1 MTGRVLAS
9 FMLCLGLLFAV
20 PAIADER
27 AEAQAIVNKAR
38 VTVENFYSD
47 PDLPWFR
54 NNAHKAKAMLV
65 VPQLIKGGFFLG
77 GSGGSGVLLAK
88 NEAVPGGWSYPAF
101 YTLGSVTFGL
111 QFGGEVSEVVLIV
124 LTQAGLDA
132 LLSRSFKVGGDISVA
147 AGPVGT
153 GAKAQSA
160 DIIAFS
166 RSKGLYGGV
175 NVEGALVETR
185 DDWNRAYYG
194 QAVRPLDILVTGKVA
209 NTAADPLRA
218 ALSNRP

>member
-1 MTGRVLAS
+1 MIRRAFIGLAVS
-9 FMLCLGLLFAV
+9 FGLLTAL
-20 PAIADER
+20 PSAAADR
-27 AEAQAIVNKAR
+27 AEAQDIVDRAR
-38 VTVENFYSD
+38 IAVEHFYSD

-54 NNAHKAKAMLV
+54 DNAHKAKALLV

-88 NEAVPGGWSYPAF
+88 NEGVPGGWSYPAF

-124 LTQAGLDA
+124 LTQQGLDA
-132 LLSRSFKVGGDISVA
+132 LLSRSFKIGGDISVA

-175 NVEGALVETR
+175 NVEGALIETR
-185 DDWNRAYYG
+185 DDWNSAYYG
-194 QAVRPLDILVTGKVA
+194 GAVRPLEILISGKVE
-209 NTAADPLRA
+209 NPAADPLRA
-218 ALSNRP
+218 ALTRR

>member
-1 MTGRVLAS
+1 MRRIAAAMAVLVGIVLA
-9 FMLCLGLLFAV
+9 LPV
-20 PAIADER
+20 QADNR
-27 AEAQAIVNKAR
+27 AEAQSIVDRAR

-54 NNAHKAKAMLV
+54 SHAPKAKALLV
-65 VPQLIKGGFFLG
+65 VPKLVKGGFFLG

-101 YTLGSVTFGL
+101 YTVGSVTFGL

-124 LTQAGLDA
+124 LTQRGLDA
-132 LLSRSFKVGGDISVA
+132 LLARSFKVGGDISVA
-147 AGPVGT
+147 VGPVGT
-153 GAKAQSA
+153 GAQAQSA

-185 DDWNRAYYG
+185 DDWNSAYYG
-194 QAVRPLDILVTGKVA
+194 AAVRPLDILITGKVG
-209 NTAADPLRA
+209 NPAADPLRA
-218 ALSNRP
+218 ALVRK

>member
-1 MTGRVLAS
+1 MTARVLRLVA
-9 FMLCLGLLFAV
+9 FCCALFVAA
-20 PAIADER
+20 PALANDR
-27 AEAQAIVNKAR
+27 AEAQAIVDGATT
-38 VTVENFYSD
+38 TVRHFYSD
-47 PDLPWFR
+47 PDLTWFR
-54 NNAHKAKAMLV
+54 NNAHKAKALLV
-65 VPQLIKGGFFLG
+65 VPKLVKGGFFLG

-88 NEAVPGGWSYPAF
+88 NEAVAGGWSYPAF

-111 QFGGEVSEVVLIV
+111 QLGGEVSEVILIV
-124 LTQAGLDA
+124 LTQKGLDA
-132 LLSRSFKVGGDISVA
+132 LLSRSFKVGGDVSVA

-185 DDWNRAYYG
+185 DDWNAAYYG
-194 QAVRPLDILVTGKVA
+194 RAVRPLDVLINGKAA
-209 NTAADPLRA
+209 NAAADPLREE
-218 ALSNRP
+218 LSRRQ

>member
-1 MTGRVLAS
+1 MMVRLVSWFVVCVVLGTA
-9 FMLCLGLLFAV
+9 L
-20 PAIADER
+20 PAAADER
-27 AEAQAIVNKAR
+27 AEAQQIVEKAR
-38 VTVENFYSD
+38 LTVENFYSD

-54 NNAHKAKAMLV
+54 NNAHKAKALLV

-124 LTQAGLDA
+124 LTQQGLDA
-132 LLSRSFKVGGDISVA
+132 LLSRSFKVGGDVSVA
-147 AGPVGT
+147 AGPVGA

-194 QAVRPLDILVTGKVA
+194 KAVRPLDILVTGKVA
-209 NTAADPLRA
+209 NAKADPLRQ
-218 ALSNRP
+218 ALVRR